1 MEIVTQRLTLVPCT
15 EDLLSSIIDKY
26 EIGPHIEFHIEELKK
41 DATMLG
47 WGVWFVIN
55 NESNCVIGDIG
66 FKGKPKANKMVEVGY
81 GIIPSEWGKGYATEA
96 VNEIVNWAFAS
107 QKVDSVIAECL
118 DDNYASIEVLK
129 KLGMHEVG
137 KEDNMINWELRV
149 DQWFK

>member
-1 MEIVTQRLTLVPCT
+1 MKIKTKRLTLVPCT
-15 EDLLSSIIDKY
+15 EDFIVSIIDKY
-26 EIGPHIEFHIEELKK
+26 EIGPHIKFHIEELKN

-66 FKGKPKANKMVEVGY
+66 FKGKPQANKMVEVGY
-81 GIIPSEWGKGYATEA
+81 GIIPSEWDKGYATEA

-118 DDNYASIEVLK
+118 DDNYASIKVLM
-129 KLGMHEVG
+129 KLGMQEVE
-137 KEDNMINWELRV
+137 KEDNMIKWKLQR
-149 DQWFK
+149 